1 MSGGGF
7 LGKLKALDAYPKINE
22 DFFTKTMSGGIITI
36 VSSVVMVLLFLS
48 ELRLFLTT
56 SSAHE
61 LSVDVGRG
69 EKIKIH
75 FDVTFPKVP
84 CAWLSLDAMDI
95 SGELH
100 LDLDHDVYKQRLNAN
115 GSPVKEVEK
124 HNVDAT
130 KKKPPSAVNATASAA
145 AGGAPAGGAAGAAGA
160 EGGAAGGA
168 GGGENATAL
177 ANGCGSCYGAEDK
190 QGDCCNTCDEVRAA
204 YRRKGWA
211 LSNVDHI
218 EQCAHDLYTEAIKEQ
233 AGEGCH
239 MWGMLEVNKVAGNF
253 HFAPGRSYQQ
263 GSMHV
268 HDIAPFGDAVIDFR
282 HVIHKL
288 SFGEP
293 YPGMKNPLDGAK
305 AGQAAAA
312 AAAATGMFQYFL
324 KVVPTSYTD
333 LSNKTLSTNQFSVT
347 ENFREAQGG
356 AGRTLPGVFFFYDLS
371 PIKVKI
377 VEHGSSFLSF
387 LTSVCAIVGG
397 VFTVSGIVDAFVYTG
412 TRMIKKKMELG
423 KFS

>member
-1 MSGGGF
+1 MSSGGASSSGGGGGF
-7 LGKLKALDAYPKINE
+7 LTKLKALDAYPKINE

-36 VSSVVMVLLFLS
+36 VASVVMVLLFLS
-48 ELRLFLTT
+48 ELRLYLTT
-56 SSAHE
+56 NSVHE
-61 LSVDVGRG
+61 LTVDTSRG
-69 EKIKIH
+69 EKISIN

-100 LDLDHDVYKQRLNAN
+100 LDLDHDVYKQRLAAN
-115 GSPVKEVEK
+115 GSPVKTAEK

-130 KKKPPSAVNATASAA
+130 KKAAPPTANVTHGNGTVATV
-145 AGGAPAGGAAGAAGA
+145 
-160 EGGAAGGA
+160 
-168 GGGENATAL
+168 T
-177 ANGCGSCYGAEDK
+177 CGSCYGAEEK
-190 QGDCCNTCDEVRAA
+190 AGDCCNTCDEVRAA

-211 LSNVDHI
+211 LANVDHI
-218 EQCAHDLYTEAIKEQ
+218 EQCAHDAYTEAIKEQ

-268 HDIAPFGDAVIDFR
+268 HDIAPFGDVAIDFR
-282 HVIHKL
+282 HTIHKL
-288 SFGEP
+288 SFGQTF
-293 YPGMKNPLDGAK
+293 PGMRNPLDGAQ
-305 AGQAAAA
+305 AGYTKQPAS
-312 AAAATGMFQYFL
+312 GMFQYFL
-324 KVVPTSYTD
+324 KVVPTSYTE
-333 LSNKTLSTNQFSVT
+333 LSNRTMATNQFSVT

-356 AGRTLPGVFFFYDLS
+356 AGKTLPGVFFFYDLS
-371 PIKVKI
+371 PIKVRI
-377 VEHGSSFLSF
+377 VERSSSFLSF

-397 VFTVSGIVDAFVYTG
+397 VFTVSGIVDAFIYTS
-412 TRMIKKKMELG
+412 TRLIKKKMELG

>member
-1 MSGGGF
+1 MSSSGGGF
-7 LGKLKALDAYPKINE
+7 LSKLKALDAYPKINE

-36 VSSVVMVLLFLS
+36 VASVVMVLLFLS
-48 ELRLFLTT
+48 ELRLYLTT
-56 SSAHE
+56 KSVHE

-69 EKIKIH
+69 EKIQIH
-75 FDVTFPKVP
+75 FDLTFPKVP
-84 CAWLSLDAMDI
+84 CSWLSLDAMDI

-100 LDLDHDVYKQRLNAN
+100 LDLDHDVYKQRLSAN

-130 KKKPPSAVNATASAA
+130 KKAAPVNGS
-145 AGGAPAGGAAGAAGA
+145 
-160 EGGAAGGA
+160 
-168 GGGENATAL
+168 ENATAV
-177 ANGCGSCYGAEDK
+177 ATCGSCYGAEDK

-211 LSNVDHI
+211 LANVDHI
-218 EQCAHDLYTEAIKEQ
+218 EQCAHDLYTESIKEQ
-233 AGEGCH
+233 VGEGCH

-282 HVIHKL
+282 HTINKL
-288 SFGEP
+288 SFGAP
-293 YPGMKNPLDGAK
+293 YPGMKNPLDNAK
-305 AGQAAAA
+305 AGYSS
-312 AAAATGMFQYFL
+312 AAATGMFQYFL
-324 KVVPTSYTD
+324 KVVPTSYSSID
-333 LSNKTLSTNQFSVT
+333 NKTLATNQFSVT
-347 ENFREAQGG
+347 ENFRDAQGASG
-356 AGRTLPGVFFFYDLS
+356 KTLPGVFFFYDLS
-371 PIKVKI
+371 PIKVRI
-377 VEHGSSFLSF
+377 VEHSSSFLSF

-397 VFTVSGIVDAFVYTG
+397 VFTVSGILDAFVYTS
-412 TRMIKKKMELG
+412 TRLIRKKMELG

>member
-1 MSGGGF
+1 MGSSGGGF
-7 LGKLKALDAYPKINE
+7 LAKLKALDAYPKINE

-36 VSSVVMVLLFLS
+36 VASVVMVLLFLS
-48 ELRLFLTT
+48 ELRLYLTT
-56 SSAHE
+56 QSVHE

-69 EKIKIH
+69 EKIQIH
-75 FDVTFPKVP
+75 FDLTFSKIP

-100 LDLDHDVYKQRLNAN
+100 LDLDHDVYKQRLSAN
-115 GSPVKEVEK
+115 GSPVKEAEK

-130 KKKPPSAVNATASAA
+130 KKTPPVITS
-145 AGGAPAGGAAGAAGA
+145 
-160 EGGAAGGA
+160 
-168 GGGENATAL
+168 ENATAPV
-177 ANGCGSCYGAEDK
+177 CGSCYGAEDK

-211 LSNVDHI
+211 LANVDHI
-218 EQCAHDLYTEAIKEQ
+218 EQCAHDLYTESIKEQ
-233 AGEGCH
+233 IGEGCH

-268 HDIAPFGDAVIDFR
+268 HDIAPFGDAVMDFR
-282 HVIHKL
+282 HTIHKL
-288 SFGEP
+288 TFGEP
-293 YPGMKNPLDGAK
+293 YPGMKNPLDSVKSGYS
-305 AGQAAAA
+305 AAT
-312 AAAATGMFQYFL
+312 ATGMFQYFL
-324 KVVPTSYTD
+324 KVVPTAYTSVD
-333 LSNKTLSTNQFSVT
+333 NKTVATNQFSVT

-356 AGRTLPGVFFFYDLS
+356 AGKTLPGVFFFYDLS
-371 PIKVKI
+371 PIKVRI
-377 VEHGSSFLSF
+377 VEHSSSFLSF

-397 VFTVSGIVDAFVYTG
+397 VFTVSGIVDAFVYTS
-412 TRMIKKKMELG
+412 TRLIRKKMELG

>member
-1 MSGGGF
+1 MSGGV
-7 LGKLKALDAYPKINE
+7 
-22 DFFTKTMSGGIITI
+22 ITI
-36 VSSVVMVLLFLS
+36 VASVVMVLLFLS
-48 ELRLFLTT
+48 ELRLYLTT
-56 SSAHE
+56 QSVHE

-69 EKIKIH
+69 EKIQIH

-100 LDLDHDVYKQRLNAN
+100 LDLDHDVYKQRLSPS
-115 GSPVKEVEK
+115 GSPVKEAEK
-124 HNVDAT
+124 HNVEET
-130 KKKPPSAVNATASAA
+130 KKKAMAEATADNST
-145 AGGAPAGGAAGAAGA
+145 APV
-160 EGGAAGGA
+160 
-168 GGGENATAL
+168 
-177 ANGCGSCYGAEDK
+177 CGSCYGAEEK

-211 LSNVDHI
+211 LANVDHI
-218 EQCAHDLYTEAIKEQ
+218 EQCAHDAYTESIKEQ
-233 AGEGCH
+233 TGEGCH

-282 HVIHKL
+282 HTVHKL
-288 SFGEP
+288 SFGQP

-305 AGQAAAA
+305 AGYT

-324 KVVPTSYTD
+324 KVVPTSYTS
-333 LSNKTLSTNQFSVT
+333 LSNRTLATNQFSVT
-347 ENFREAQGG
+347 ENFREAQGA
-356 AGRTLPGVFFFYDLS
+356 AGKTLPGVFFFYDLS

-377 VEHGSSFLSF
+377 VEHASSFLSF

-397 VFTVSGIVDAFVYTG
+397 VFTVSGIVDAFVYTS
-412 TRMIKKKMELG
+412 TKLIKKKMELG

>member
-1 MSGGGF
+1 
-7 LGKLKALDAYPKINE
+7 
-22 DFFTKTMSGGIITI
+22 MSGGIITI

-69 EKIKIH
+69 EKIMIH
-75 FDVTFPKVP
+75 FDVTFHKVP
-84 CAWLSLDAMDI
+84 CSWLSLDAMDI

-100 LDLDHDVYKQRLNAN
+100 LDLDHDVYKQRLSKN
-115 GSPVKEVEK
+115 GTPLKEVEK

-130 KKKPPSAVNATASAA
+130 KKKAPAAVNATL
-145 AGGAPAGGAAGAAGA
+145 AGHEA
-160 EGGAAGGA
+160 GA
-168 GGGENATAL
+168 GGENGTAL
-177 ANGCGSCYGAEDK
+177 ATGCGSCYGAEDK

-218 EQCAHDLYTEAIKEQ
+218 EQCAHDLYTESIKEQ

-268 HDIAPFGDAVIDFR
+268 HDIAPFGDAVIDF
-282 HVIHKL
+282 HHTIHKL

-305 AGQAAAA
+305 AGQATAV
-312 AAAATGMFQYFL
+312 ATGMFQYFL

-377 VEHGSSFLSF
+377 VEHSSSFLSF

-412 TRMIKKKMELG
+412 TRLIKKKMELG

>member
-1 MSGGGF
+1 MGSSGGGF
-7 LGKLKALDAYPKINE
+7 LGKLRALDAYPKINE

-36 VSSVVMVLLFLS
+36 VASVVMVLLFLS
-48 ELRLFLTT
+48 ELKLYLTT
-56 SSAHE
+56 QSTHE
-61 LSVDVGRG
+61 LSVDIGRG
-69 EKIKIH
+69 EKIQIH
-75 FDVTFPKVP
+75 
-84 CAWLSLDAMDI
+84 
-95 SGELH
+95 
-100 LDLDHDVYKQRLNAN
+100 DHDVYKQRLSAN
-115 GSPVKEVEK
+115 GSPVKAVEK

-130 KKKPPSAVNATASAA
+130 KKKVAAVNGTAADNTTA
-145 AGGAPAGGAAGAAGA
+145 APA
-160 EGGAAGGA
+160 
-168 GGGENATAL
+168 
-177 ANGCGSCYGAEDK
+177 CGSCYGAEDK

-218 EQCAHDLYTEAIKEQ
+218 EQCAHDLYTESIKEQ

-282 HVIHKL
+282 HTVHKL
-288 SFGEP
+288 SFGEG
-293 YPGMKNPLDGAK
+293 YPGMKNPLDGIK
-305 AGQAAAA
+305 AGHHSAS
-312 AAAATGMFQYFL
+312 ATGMFQYFL

-333 LSNKTLSTNQFSVT
+333 INNKTLATNQFSVT
-347 ENFREAQGG
+347 ENFREAAGG
-356 AGRTLPGVFFFYDLS
+356 AGGGKTLPGVFFFYDLS
-371 PIKVKI
+371 PIKVRI
-377 VEHGSSFLSF
+377 VEHSSSFLSF

-397 VFTVSGIVDAFVYTG
+397 VFTVSGIVDAFIYTS
-412 TRMIKKKMELG
+412 TRLIKKKMELG

>member
-100 LDLDHDVYKQRLNAN
+100 LDLV
-115 GSPVKEVEK
+115 VELY
-124 HNVDAT
+124 T
-130 KKKPPSAVNATASAA
+130 LWRR
-145 AGGAPAGGAAGAAGA
+145 GAAGLT
-160 EGGAAGGA
+160 EGK
-168 GGGENATAL
+168 GGGIGVLSVSVSRSRNATAL

-239 MWGMLEVNKVAGNF
+239 IGVEVNKVAGNF